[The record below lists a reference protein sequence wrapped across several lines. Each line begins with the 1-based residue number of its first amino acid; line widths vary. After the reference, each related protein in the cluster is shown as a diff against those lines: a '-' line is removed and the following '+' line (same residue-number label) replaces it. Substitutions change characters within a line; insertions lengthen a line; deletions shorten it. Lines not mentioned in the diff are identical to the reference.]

1 MRVHVRQYSAAI
13 IALLFALTLSA
24 CGMMQKEQTQAAAEE
39 AVPLSDPEIVA
50 VLSTLNRGE
59 VTQAEMALQR
69 SGNEDVRDVAQ
80 RILDEHMTMQE
91 RLEEMASRTGLEPQE
106 NELSRSLDRQA
117 NKMTEQLAATTG
129 REFDQAYLQG
139 QTELH
144 QLALDTVKTRLLPD
158 AENPQL
164 REMLQRAAP
173 RLEAH
178 RDEAEQSQAS
188 LPSARG

>member
-69 SGNEDVRDVAQ
+69 SGNEEVRDVAQ